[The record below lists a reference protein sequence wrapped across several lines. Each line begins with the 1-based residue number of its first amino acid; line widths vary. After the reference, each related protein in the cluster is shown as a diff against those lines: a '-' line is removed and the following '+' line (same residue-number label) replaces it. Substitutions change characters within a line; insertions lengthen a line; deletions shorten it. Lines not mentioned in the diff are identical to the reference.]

1 MRCRAWVLRAV
12 PAAVDVENGAVDE
25 AGLVAGEVADG
36 GCDLVRCGR
45 APGRGHGCEHVE
57 LAAHRF
63 RALGAGGAW
72 ADRVDTEAA
81 GTELGR
87 PGFGQQR
94 ECGLARP
101 I

>member
-1 MRCRAWVLRAV
+1 MRSASATRAAGSGSGCGSRASRMRLRRV

-63 RALGAGGAW
+63 RALGAGRPW
-72 ADRVDTEAA
+72 ADRVDPAAA
-81 GTELGR
+81 GT
-87 PGFGQQR
+87 
-94 ECGLARP
+94 
-101 I
+101 

>member
-12 PAAVDVENGAVDE
+12 PAAADVENAAVDE
-25 AGLVAGEVADG
+25 AGLAAGEVADG

-63 RALGAGGAW
+63 GALGAGRPW
-72 ADRVDTEAA
+72 ADRVDPDAA
-81 GTELGR
+81 GAEPGR
-87 PGFGQQR
+87 PGLGGQG
-94 ECGLARP
+94 ECGRAR
-101 I
+101 